1 MKNALL
7 LTLIIFIF
15 LNVKSQN
22 LQFIENKGQWNSLVK
37 YKANI
42 NSGSLFIEKDG
53 YRVLLNN
60 AAELKTIAEV
70 LSGHAKS
77 NKDSYILHSHAY
89 EVKFEN
95 ASANREVEL
104 ADVLPGYNNYLI
116 GKEPSGWALG
126 CSAHGS
132 ITYRN
137 IYKGV
142 DIRYYAEN
150 GNFKYDFTVHP
161 GADVQNIKL
170 QFKGVDKLSAIN
182 QNLVIH
188 TSVGELSE
196 LKPYTY
202 QVKNNIKSAVN
213 TAFNISGNTVTFK
226 PGSYDKTIDLVIDP
240 TLIFSS
246 YVGSTADDWGYCSAY
261 DAQGNFYSGS
271 TVFDSG
277 FPVSLGAFQTTFHG
291 GDGSEGAGIGTDI
304 GIFKFSADGTQRLY
318 ATYLGGTGNEQ
329 PQSMTVDKSGNLI
342 ISGRTTSADFPVTT
356 STYGNGGGFDIYIT
370 KLNADGSGLAG
381 SRKFGG
387 AGIDGVNIAP
397 KYVTQGAISIRRN
410 YDDDSRADIMIGDN
424 DTIYFAGCTQSSDFP
439 TTANAFKKTLS
450 GMQDGVFIKASANLA
465 TVYTSSFFGGNNNDA
480 IFSIARN
487 KITGAIYLAG
497 STSSTDIALNAENNT
512 QGIIHSS
519 FSGGQCDG
527 FVSMLSKDG
536 NNLSRTVYVGTTGND
551 MLYEICADNVGN
563 PYVMGTTT
571 VTFPVINAVWKQE
584 GSKQFITK
592 LSSDILDIE
601 YSTNFG
607 KNISNPDV
615 VPVAFSVDK
624 CGNVYVAGWGG
635 SANHEYVPGSSV
647 NGLSTTP
654 DALFTTTDGNDFYI
668 FVLAANAASQL
679 YGSFFGTQNPNALG
693 DHLDGAS
700 SRFDDNGNLYL
711 ATCANCNKI
720 GIFPTTTGVW
730 SPGNQAQ
737 TGALCNFAGVKIN
750 FSYAGCSLP
759 LTLVNFDVSYQNNSA
774 IINWQTTN
782 EVNVEK
788 FVVEESDNAVN
799 FSGIANIPAR
809 GNNAKTTSYSYI
821 QSNLTPGIYYY
832 RLKML
837 DKDGTYTYSKIE
849 RLITGDNE
857 KPYLFVSPNP
867 SNDKTTVFFRKLST
881 TATMVIMNAKGRVVK
896 QQNIQAGKDQLTVNV
911 QTLAAGIYYF
921 VLITD
926 NKRYKA
932 AFIKN

>member
-1 MKNALL
+1 MKNTLL
-7 LTLIIFIF
+7 LTLLTLIFF
-15 LNVKSQN
+15 NAKSQE
-22 LQFIENKGQWNSLVK
+22 LQFIENKGQWSSLVK
-37 YKANI
+37 YKANV
-42 NSGSLFIEKDG
+42 NSGSLFIEKNG

-60 AAELKTIAEV
+60 AEELKLIAEV
-70 LSGHAKS
+70 LSGHAKN
-77 NKDSYILHSHAY
+77 NKNSYILHSHAY
-89 EVKFEN
+89 EVKFQN
-95 ASANREVEL
+95 VRDDPQVEL
-104 ADVLPGYNNYLI
+104 ADAMPGYNNYFI
-116 GKEPSGWALG
+116 GKEASKWALG
-126 CSAHGS
+126 CGIHKT
-132 ITYRN
+132 ITYKN
-137 IYKGV
+137 IYKGIDV
-142 DIRYYAEN
+142 RYYAEN

-213 TAFNISGNTVTFK
+213 TAFSISGDTVSFK
-226 PGSYDKTIDLVIDP
+226 PGNYDKTTDLIIDP

-271 TVFDSG
+271 TVFDNG
-277 FPVSLGAFQTTFHG
+277 FPVSLGAFQKTYHG

-304 GIFKFSADGTQRLY
+304 GIFKFSADGSQRLY
-318 ATYLGGTGNEQ
+318 ATYLGGTGDEQ

-342 ISGRTTSADFPVTT
+342 ISGRTSSGDFPVTT
-356 STYGNGGGFDIYIT
+356 SAFGGGGGFDIYIT
-370 KLNADGSGLAG
+370 KLNVDGSALIA

-387 AGIDGVNIAP
+387 TNRDGVNIAP
-397 KYVTQGAISIRRN
+397 KYVIQGASSIRRN
-410 YDDDSRADIMIGDN
+410 YNDDSRTDIMIGDN
-424 DTIYFAGCTQSSDFP
+424 DTIYFAGCSQSSDFP

-450 GMQDGVFIKASANLA
+450 GMQDGVFIKVSSSLS
-465 TVYTSSFFGGNNNDA
+465 TVYNSSFLGGNNNDA

-497 STSSTDIALNAENNT
+497 STSSTDIASNAEDNAK
-512 QGIIHSS
+512 GIIRKN
-519 FSGGQCDG
+519 FGGGECDG

-536 NNLSRTVYVGTTGND
+536 NNLSRTVYAGTSGND
-551 MLYEICADNVGN
+551 MLYEICTDNVGD
-563 PYVMGTTT
+563 PYIMGTTT
-571 VTFPVINAVWKQE
+571 VTFPVINATWKQD
-584 GSKQFITK
+584 GAKQFITK

-607 KNISNPDV
+607 KNSTRPDI

-635 SANHEYVPGSSV
+635 SANQEYNPTSSV
-647 NGLSTTP
+647 NGFSTTP
-654 DALFTTTDGNDFYI
+654 DAFIKTTDGNDFYI
-668 FVLAANAASQL
+668 FVLTANAASQL
-679 YGSFFGTQNPNALG
+679 YGSFFGTENPEAFG

-720 GIFPTTTGVW
+720 GIFPTTTGTW

-750 FSYAGCSLP
+750 FNYAGCSLP
-759 LTLVNFDVSYQNNSA
+759 LTLVNFKVSYQNHSA
-774 IINWQTTN
+774 VLNWQTTN
-782 EVNVEK
+782 EVSVSK
-788 FVVEESDNAVN
+788 FVIEESDNAVN
-799 FSGIANIPAR
+799 FSGIANVSAR
-809 GNNAKTTSYSYI
+809 GNNAKTTSYSYTQPAI
-821 QSNLTPGIYYY
+821 TPGIYYY

-837 DKDGTYTYSKIE
+837 DKDGAYTYSKIE
-849 RLITGDNE
+849 RLITVDNG
-857 KPYLFVSPNP
+857 KPYLFISPNP
-867 SNDKTTVFFRKLST
+867 SNDVATICFKKLST
-881 TATMVIMNAKGRVVK
+881 TATIVITNPKGQVVK
-896 QQNIQAGKDQLTVNV
+896 QQNIQAGKDQLMINV
-911 QTLAAGIYYF
+911 QTLAAGAYYF